1 MENLNLLQQFLVCV
15 AVICASFALALALGR
30 GIGKGIDD
38 KFPDD
43 MAQGEAIMDLFA
55 FKAFAL
61 FLAIA
66 VCYWLAMGIIE
77 GWDF

>member
-15 AVICASFALALALGR
+15 AGICVSFALALALGR

-43 MAQGEAIMDLFA
+43 MA
-55 FKAFAL
+55 
-61 FLAIA
+61 
-66 VCYWLAMGIIE
+66 
-77 GWDF
+77 